1 MNETAIRRGMPAPAP
16 GILDPVDLSVGYRE
30 WGPPAALRDVLA
42 CLWTRVVPS
51 GTGPDGTGPGGP
63 GPGGPG
69 PDGTGPGGTRSGG
82 TGPDG
87 TGPGRAGL
95 GGTGPGGT
103 GPRSSLV
110 LPDGCA
116 DLIWER
122 GSGAF
127 VAGPDTGPVP
137 TLLAP
142 GTVFAGVRFRP
153 GAGGGALGLP
163 LSELR
168 DLRVGLADV
177 RRDVARQLPASLE
190 PAAAIRA
197 LTAVAGRFAEERP
210 PDAALLRACRLL
222 ARPGARAEDVAAEVG
237 LSGRQFRRRCEAA
250 VGYGPK
256 MLQRV
261 LRFRRFVSLV
271 DTPGWAAG
279 WAAGQD
285 AGEYAG
291 RLSGEQAGR
300 ASLARA
306 AVDSGYAD
314 QPHLTRETVRL
325 AGMTPA
331 ALVRQRLG
339 VALSSTTE

>member
-1 MNETAIRRGMPAPAP
+1 MLNH
-16 GILDPVDLSVGYRE
+16 VDFSVGYRE
-30 WGPPAALRDVLA
+30 WAPPAALQDVLA
-42 CLWTRVVPS
+42 CLWTRVVPGTDP
-51 GTGPDGTGPGGP
+51 GTG
-63 GPGGPG
+63 
-69 PDGTGPGGTRSGG
+69 S
-82 TGPDG
+82 
-87 TGPGRAGL
+87 

-103 GPRSSLV
+103 GPRTGLV
-110 LPDGCA
+110 LPDGCT

-127 VAGPDTGPVP
+127 VAGPDTGPAP

-177 RRDVARQLPASLE
+177 RRDVGRQLPASLE
-190 PAAAIRA
+190 LADAVRA
-197 LTAVAGRFAEERP
+197 LVAVAGRLAAERP
-210 PDAALLRACRLL
+210 PDAAMLKACRLL
-222 ARPGARAEDVAAEVG
+222 GRPGVRAEDVAGQVG

-256 MLQRV
+256 TLQRV
-261 LRFRRFVSLV
+261 LRFRRFVSLA

-279 WAAGQD
+279 WAAG
-285 AGEYAG
+285 EPG
-291 RLSGEQAGR
+291 R
-300 ASLARA
+300 LARA

-325 AGMTPA
+325 AGLSPA
-331 ALVRQRLG
+331 ALIRERVGPAFQESGSAIMAVPMRSNPSR
-339 VALSSTTE
+339 A